1 MGVSVEILLAIVAVI
16 VLLYY
21 YFASAYNFWSSRG
34 IKGPKPSPPLGNIA
48 EILMGKH
55 NPGTYLQMLY
65 NEYPDEP
72 IVGIYRVREP
82 IACINDLD
90 LIKDVLIKDFS
101 KFVDRGTEMYENH
114 EPLSINIFNL
124 EPKRWRMLR
133 TKLSP
138 IFTSG
143 KLRDMFHLIVNC
155 SESMGKYLEKH
166 DNEVIDIRE
175 LSAKFATDV
184 IGVYAF
190 GLKANALE
198 DENSL
203 FRQIGRHMFEVKWT
217 TAGRNLL
224 GTFLPTIYRMIGY
237 IMRDDKTHDFLI
249 NVTKETLEY
258 RQKNNIVRNDFIDL
272 LLGIKNQG
280 KMIDD
285 VEITDNLLAAQ
296 LLIFFVGGFET
307 TSSTMSHTLYE
318 LAINQ
323 HCQDRLRQEITEQLE
338 KTNGQITYDSIKEM
352 KYLNQVY
359 HESLR
364 KHPALMMFT
373 RRCTEPYTFARTNVS
388 VPANTKVWIPLY
400 AIQWDPKYWPNPEVF
415 DPERFSEENIKNRHP
430 MAFLAL
436 GDGPRNCIGARFGAY
451 QVKVGITKLL
461 SEYKVEVC
469 EKTDLTHELNRRG
482 FLLVPKNGIHLRVK
496 KI

>member
-1 MGVSVEILLAIVAVI
+1 MIPIEVILGLAAILLA
-16 VLLYY
+16 LYY
-21 YFASAYNFWSSRG
+21 YFASAYSFWSSRNVP
-34 IKGPKPSPPLGNIA
+34 GPKPIPPLGNITQ
-48 EILMGKH
+48 ILMGKH
-55 NPGTYLQMLY
+55 NPATYLQELY
-65 NEYPDEP
+65 KKYPDAP

-82 IACINDLD
+82 IACIMDLD
-90 LIKDVLIKDFS
+90 LIRDVLIKDFS
-101 KFVDRGTEMYENH
+101 KFVDRGQEMNESV

-143 KLRDMFHLIVNC
+143 KMRDMFHLIIECAETMN
-155 SESMGKYLEKH
+155 KYLSNY
-166 DNEVIDIRE
+166 DNQIVEMREVT
-175 LSAKFATDV
+175 AKFATDV

-224 GTFLPTIYRMIGY
+224 STFLPTIYQLVGCIL
-237 IMRDDKTHDFLI
+237 RDDKTHNFLI
-249 NVTKETLEY
+249 DVTRNTLEY
-258 RQKNNIVRNDFIDL
+258 RKKNNIVRNDFIDL
-272 LLGIKNQG
+272 LLRIKNQG
-280 KMIDD
+280 KIDD
-285 VEITDNLLAAQ
+285 IEITDNLLAAQ

-307 TSSTMSHTLYE
+307 SSTTMSHTLYE

-323 HCQDRLRQEITEQLE
+323 HCQDRLRQEIRESLE
-338 KTNGQITYDSIKEM
+338 KHNGKITYDTIKEM
-352 KYLNQVY
+352 EYLDKVY

-373 RRCTEPYTFARTNVS
+373 RRCTEPYTFAGTNVT
-388 VPANTKVWIPLY
+388 VPAKTLVWIPLY
-400 AIQWDPKYWPNPEVF
+400 AIQYDERLWPNPEVF
-415 DPERFSEENIKNRHP
+415 DPERFSEENIKTRHP
-430 MAFLAL
+430 QAFLAL
-436 GDGPRNCIGARFGAY
+436 GDGPRNCIGARFGAT
-451 QVKVGITKLL
+451 QVKAGLTKLL

-469 EKTDLTHELNRRG
+469 EKTDLTRELNRRG
-482 FLLVPKNGIHLRVK
+482 FLLVPKNGIQLRIK
-496 KI
+496 KL